1 MPKKF
6 FTVADFLRWYTRYD
20 LKREAHAWV
29 KTLRYYLPILVP
41 AVIITISALIYI
53 KPFPDQQTFLA
64 IGQAGSG
71 TDRIGKEFTNYFK
84 GRGLT
89 LTIENTSGLEAGLQK
104 LDDTASKIN
113 ASFVTSGTATGK
125 DFPNL
130 VSLGSVQIAP
140 LWLFYR
146 GETINADDPFEYYL
160 NKKIGVG
167 ADGTV
172 TNKIFTRLM
181 ELTNPGTGNRPNFQK
196 LTHID
201 AAKQLRDG
209 KLDAI
214 FIVNS
219 YDSEIVQSLLNDP
232 SIKLMSFP
240 LADAY
245 VRKLPFLQK
254 VVVPK
259 ASINI
264 DAIRPATDI
273 TLLASSVNLLVQKD
287 VHPAIQWAFLLAS
300 EDFYLTKDH
309 FFNNGQKYPNYK
321 DKTFPLSPIANRFY
335 TSGQPELFNYL
346 PIWLAALLENMWFII
361 LAVFLVML
369 PIIYKVTGLRSFI
382 SQKFL
387 WEHFWLLRFL
397 EDELKGATTKHSIET
412 IVSRLESLDSEV
424 SSTWVEDKDM
434 RHYYNLSRCIGSTLS
449 EAKKKLAQQS
459 E

>member
-1 MPKKF
+1 
-6 FTVADFLRWYTRYD
+6 
-20 LKREAHAWV
+20 
-29 KTLRYYLPILVP
+29 
-41 AVIITISALIYI
+41 
-53 KPFPDQQTFLA
+53 
-64 IGQAGSG
+64 
-71 TDRIGKEFTNYFK
+71 
-84 GRGLT
+84 
-89 LTIENTSGLEAGLQK
+89 
-104 LDDTASKIN
+104 
-113 ASFVTSGTATGK
+113 
-125 DFPNL
+125 
-130 VSLGSVQIAP
+130 
-140 LWLFYR
+140 
-146 GETINADDPFEYYL
+146 
-160 NKKIGVG
+160 
-167 ADGTV
+167 
-172 TNKIFTRLM
+172 M

-397 EDELKGATTKHSIET
+397 EDELKEATTKHSIET

>member
-1 MPKKF
+1 MKNKF
-6 FTVADFLRWYTRYD
+6 ITVADFFRWYSRYD
-20 LKREAHAWV
+20 LKREGLAWV
-29 KTLRYYLPILVP
+29 KTLRYYLPTLLP
-41 AVIITISALIYI
+41 AVIIIVSVLIYI
-53 KPFPDQQTFLA
+53 EPFPDKQTYLA
-64 IGQAGSG
+64 IGQEGSG
-71 TDRIGKEFTNYFK
+71 TDRVGKEFSDYFK

-89 LTIENTSGLEAGLQK
+89 LTIENTSGLDAGLQQ
-104 LDDTASKIN
+104 LGSSESKIN

-146 GETINADDPFEYYL
+146 GNTIATDDPFEYYL

-167 ADGTV
+167 AEGTV
-172 TNKIFTRLM
+172 TNKIFVRLM
-181 ELTNPGTGNRPNFQK
+181 EMNNPGTGNRPNFQK

-232 SIKLMSFP
+232 SIKLMNFP

-245 VRKLPFLQK
+245 ARKLPFLQK
-254 VVVPK
+254 VVVPR
-259 ASINI
+259 ASIDI
-264 DAIRPATDI
+264 DEIRPASDI
-273 TLLASSVNLLVQKD
+273 TLLASSINLLVQKD

-300 EDFYLTKDH
+300 EDFYLTTDH
-309 FFNNGQKYPNYK
+309 FFNNGEYPNYK

-346 PIWLAALLENMWFII
+346 PIWLAALLENMWFLI
-361 LAVFLVML
+361 LAFFLVIL
-369 PIIYKVTGLRSFI
+369 PFIYKVTGLRSFI

-387 WEHFWLLRFL
+387 WKHFWVLRYL
-397 EDELKGATTKHSIET
+397 EDELNEATSKASIEAI
-412 IVSRLESLDSEV
+412 IVKLEYLETTV
-424 SSTWVEDKDM
+424 ANTWVEDKDM
-434 RHYYNLSRCIGSTLS
+434 RHYYNLNRCIASTLS
-449 EAKKKLAQQS
+449 DARKKLAK
-459 E
+459 